1 MTYKSQTTSS
11 INFEGLQ
18 NEINKTKNMPNMV
31 STFMASQCGIFFNTG
46 NLLIYFLIFKKI
58 ILENDFPILK
68 LIFENIVL
76 DI

>member
-1 MTYKSQTTSS
+1 
-11 INFEGLQ
+11 
-18 NEINKTKNMPNMV
+18 MV